1 MINTHSIWE
10 TQSSFT
16 RSVWNMDFTL
26 KASLTVCTPTTNFFL
41 KSLCVSITLKHWNGA
56 QLFIAYWINFNKL
69 FERCYDLKFK
79 YWMNSNVDMAT
90 SYYKSDILHKRPY
103 FPIARKSFS
112 NLNRIITVFTIHTI
126 LFLSQKKYL
135 YFTQVPLLVLNL
147 SGVQSVD
154 NLQATKLK

>member
-1 MINTHSIWE
+1 
-10 TQSSFT
+10 
-16 RSVWNMDFTL
+16 MDFTL
-26 KASLTVCTPTTNFFL
+26 KGFFYHLYTHHKLFL
-41 KSLCVSITLKHWNGA
+41 KSLCVSITLKHFFSWNGA
-56 QLFIAYWINFNKL
+56 QLFIAYWKNFDIF

-79 YWMNSNVDMAT
+79 YWMDSNVDMAT

-154 NLQATKLK
+154 NL